1 MSICSRTAG
10 LAPRVGV
17 ASLLSAGRRS
27 ARDKTVSDLACF
39 EVSGRAVHSRAQT
52 HHGDSQKSETTPSWS
67 AHRSSVHTP
76 LSVPQNALSHSWHT
90 VAVVEK
96 MSSTPIRPMTIK
108 RLLQLEPANDAS
120 LLRGAEWIREELPVR
135 LSHRLY
141 DFHRLPF
148 VAVTNPLVHSVY
160 ETYLK
165 TFDRMRRLPP
175 LKTVADMNAFVQL
188 VEKERST
195 HDRTVDLMGQ
205 GVRQLRRICRDV
217 DLNSFLE
224 RFFYFRIGRRVMIDQ
239 LVHLQS
245 KQEGWQGIIHL
256 NCHAAKIIE
265 QRSKDVRE
273 SCRHSYGLAPR
284 VVISGNTDMKF
295 ATIPDHLALIVT
307 EVLKNA
313 LRATVEFHTMG
324 NSLVD
329 ATTRGLIQEDED
341 LPEVKVEVYKGKRE
355 VVIKISDKGGG
366 VPPPKLQDIWS
377 FGYSTVG
384 DSNTKMQE
392 NSSGLGENFIRS
404 DMAGYGF
411 GLPLARAFARYFGGD
426 IHVQSHFGIGTDV
439 YITLNHIGDKE
450 EALYYE
456 ERPELRLEH
465 KAPG

>member
-1 MSICSRTAG
+1 M
-10 LAPRVGV
+10 V
-17 ASLLSAGRRS
+17 LSGRRS
-27 ARDKTVSDLACF
+27 FRCLTPIQRVAAQLQGMGSPVPGTLLAAR
-39 EVSGRAVHSRAQT
+39 GVHSRSTGGVGTPA
-52 HHGDSQKSETTPSWS
+52 SQS
-67 AHRSSVHTP
+67 RP
-76 LSVPQNALSHSWHT
+76 LSAAAQGQGHPALAIPPNVLAQSWHT
-90 VAVVEK
+90 VGVVEK

-120 LLRGAEWIREELPVR
+120 LLKGAEWIREELPVR

-148 VAVTNPLVHSVY
+148 IAVTNPLVHSVY
-160 ETYLK
+160 ETYVR
-165 TFDRMRRLPP
+165 TFDRMRRLAP
-175 LKTVADMNAFVQL
+175 LRTVDDMKAFVEI

-205 GVRQLRRICRDV
+205 GVRQLRRVCRDV

-239 LVHLQS
+239 LVHLQR
-245 KQEGWQGIIHL
+245 KQEGWRGIIHL
-256 NCHAAKIIE
+256 SCHAAKIIE

-329 ATTRGLIQEDED
+329 ATTRGLIQDDED

-355 VVIKISDKGGG
+355 VVIKVSDKGGG
-366 VPPPKLQDIWS
+366 VPPPKVQDIWS

-384 DSNTKMQE
+384 DSNTKLQG
-392 NSSGLGENFIRS
+392 NSSCIGANFIRS

-439 YITLNHIGDKE
+439 YITLNHIGDQE

-456 ERPELRLEH
+456 ERPELRLER
-465 KAPG
+465 KNG